1 MTPAHK
7 PDDNIRNKIML
18 DKNTKPAK
26 RSQTNATQKPVKKPV
41 PTPKVTLKPVPSGD
55 MEELWNTAQT
65 YGRTRLYSHS
75 DGTIS
80 CHIEMINAQGIEL
93 TAKSSYQL
101 TNARAAIQDA
111 IINARK
117 VRGVSVEGGA
127 E

>member
-1 MTPAHK
+1 MTQTAPK
-7 PDDNIRNKIML
+7 D
-18 DKNTKPAK
+18 KPAK
-26 RSQTNATQKPVKKPV
+26 RSKTSAVPKGKQDKPPLA
-41 PTPKVTLKPVPSGD
+41 PKVTLKPVPTGD

-93 TAKSSYQL
+93 TAKSSYKL
-101 TNARAAIQDA
+101 TNAPAAIQDA
-111 IINARK
+111 IVNARK
-117 VRGVSVEGGA
+117 VRGISVEGG